1 MPKGEWDMELRVLK
15 YFLVVAREENIT
27 KAAKMLHITQPTLS
41 RQLMQMEEEFGVSL
55 FKRSKHSIIL
65 TEEGMILRRRAQE
78 LVDLAE
84 KTAKEVSRQD
94 EVISGEIAIGCG
106 ETKNLEPMAKVMA
119 AFQQAY
125 GEVQFILYTGIAD
138 DVKERIEQG
147 TLDFGLLIEPVD
159 VSKYSYLRMPL
170 KDRWT
175 VLMRQDH
182 TLAAKEAV
190 EPQDLA
196 GQRLIMPARLS
207 VKNQVEAWLGRWQSD
222 VRLAVY
228 MNLSAYNKM
237 VLTDNGVGL
246 ALGLDF
252 DTVLPGLCMRPMKP
266 FIENGSYMAWKKNQF
281 LSPLLERFIEF
292 TEVYLQEHYG
302 AQRGE

>member
-1 MPKGEWDMELRVLK
+1 M
-15 YFLVVAREENIT
+15 
-27 KAAKMLHITQPTLS
+27 
-41 RQLMQMEEEFGVSL
+41 
-55 FKRSKHSIIL
+55 
-65 TEEGMILRRRAQE
+65 
-78 LVDLAE
+78 
-84 KTAKEVSRQD
+84 
-94 EVISGEIAIGCG
+94 
-106 ETKNLEPMAKVMA
+106 
-119 AFQQAY
+119 
-125 GEVQFILYTGIAD
+125 
-138 DVKERIEQG
+138 KERIEQG

-182 TLAAKEAV
+182 PMAAKEADRAAGSGRAAPHHAGPLV
-190 EPQDLA
+190 RKKSGRSLA
-196 GQRLIMPARLS
+196 RGDGSPTC
-207 VKNQVEAWLGRWQSD
+207 D
-222 VRLAVY
+222 LAVY

-266 FIENGSYMAWKKNQF
+266 FIENGSYMVWKKNQF

-292 TEVYLQEHYG
+292 TEAYLQEHYG